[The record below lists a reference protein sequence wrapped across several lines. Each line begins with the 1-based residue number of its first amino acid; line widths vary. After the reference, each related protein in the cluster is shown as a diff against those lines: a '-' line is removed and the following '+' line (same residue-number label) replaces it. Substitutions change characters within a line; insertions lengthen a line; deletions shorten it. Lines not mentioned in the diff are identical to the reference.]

1 MDVVYP
7 KNHWNF
13 DYLPLINLPKPTP
26 VGSLLSALYPNAR
39 CSFLCGQHILENLTL
54 HVPCDCKTTTERVHA
69 ACYRKYLLHTHV
81 SCKSVLKEA
90 LRIPAWC
97 CYYALAGAKINAKV
111 TLSCILPLL
120 SSCSWEDSSPCCE
133 HLHTAVTLTY
143 EPLRATCALPSNY
156 LHAGLSLPYKHACM
170 PHFCNRIKKFYPSYL
185 LFHSIIYKIL
195 ACAFGGCS
203 SVG

>member
-1 MDVVYP
+1 MQ
-7 KNHWNF
+7 
-13 DYLPLINLPKPTP
+13 
-26 VGSLLSALYPNAR
+26 GAL
-39 CSFLCGQHILENLTL
+39 FLCGQHILENLTL

-90 LRIPAWC
+90 LRTPAWC

-143 EPLRATCALPSNY
+143 ESLRATCALPSNY

-170 PHFCNRIKKFYPSYL
+170 QHFCNRIKKFYPSYL
-185 LFHSIIYKIL
+185 LFHAIIYKIL